1 MVINNAILWELNELV
16 GNLRPELNTHIRLIM
31 LRADYLKE
39 TGFWKSSVLKL
50 KQTLETFIKC
60 WQSENKLQPFKRAE
74 DVRVKFNVIKKLV
87 DSNPSYATLF
97 ISLKD
102 IRISRN
108 CFDPAYRKAVV
119 EILELIISLMGDFS
133 SFKWVLF
140 NCLFTNG

>member
-1 MVINNAILWELNELV
+1 MSKTN
-16 GNLRPELNTHIRLIM
+16 PDT
-31 LRADYLKE
+31 
-39 TGFWKSSVLKL
+39 
-50 KQTLETFIKC
+50 
-60 WQSENKLQPFKRAE
+60 
-74 DVRVKFNVIKKLV
+74 KKLV

-133 SFKWVLF
+133 SFKLVI
-140 NCLFTNG
+140 FTLISQTLN

>member
-16 GNLRPELNTHIRLIM
+16 GNLRPELHTHIRLIM

>member
-1 MVINNAILWELNELV
+1 MSSK
-16 GNLRPELNTHIRLIM
+16 IM
-31 LRADYLKE
+31 LRADYLK
-39 TGFWKSSVLKL
+39 
-50 KQTLETFIKC
+50 C
-60 WQSENKLQPFKRAE
+60 WQSESKLQPFKRAE

-97 ISLKD
+97 TSLKD

-133 SFKWVLF
+133 SFK
-140 NCLFTNG
+140 